1 MPVSSIRSDINNLV
15 RLINNRGKIKLE
27 DAARLLKM
35 ETKSLEDL
43 VKILENLEIIEVE
56 YSFVGDKILK
66 KGPRIDSLSSDEIGK
81 RVENIA
87 DGRLERKP
95 HRVETF
101 LGLIKRRTAKRKIKE
116 SIKPREIPKRRK
128 RIAEI
133 EKVKKEVVGKEV
145 IVKPKESE
153 KTTVIRKKRAVEE
166 KKIMLEEMR
175 SKIEKKKDRIAIL
188 LEIAKGDEKL
198 SKLELRLKELGEK
211 SKMYESK
218 VREVEEKIKSLEE
231 EMSELDER
239 EKRIG
244 V

>member
-87 DGRLERKP
+87 
-95 HRVETF
+95 
-101 LGLIKRRTAKRKIKE
+101 
-116 SIKPREIPKRRK
+116 
-128 RIAEI
+128 
-133 EKVKKEVVGKEV
+133 
-145 IVKPKESE
+145 
-153 KTTVIRKKRAVEE
+153 
-166 KKIMLEEMR
+166 
-175 SKIEKKKDRIAIL
+175 
-188 LEIAKGDEKL
+188 
-198 SKLELRLKELGEK
+198 
-211 SKMYESK
+211 
-218 VREVEEKIKSLEE
+218 
-231 EMSELDER
+231 
-239 EKRIG
+239 
-244 V
+244 